1 MTPGDGRDPARADR
15 ERAGPSPEDGRAET
29 YLRLCAESELRRAL
43 TLPRYEPPAPP
54 GLPAPLRLAAGLARP
69 AASVIAG
76 AAQPV
81 LPLAGRTAEA
91 LRPLADSAARALQP
105 LADRAAAV
113 RPVAGDAARRLQPLA
128 GDAVRTVRPLA
139 DRVAAAVQP
148 VASEAARRLQPLAW
162 QAADRLRML
171 RYGTPQ
177 ALTEWR
183 WRVEGT
189 IATVGRRR
197 PGPERHDR
205 SAEEGVHRLRTVARA
220 LSLAGAID
228 RGTADSILNGLE
240 TALAVRSRV
249 DPHRLAMR
257 EFRAMHHPR
266 PARAPTGPYLAA
278 PVGVAVQPEPDSGLA
293 ELRLFTLVLAPDQA
307 VLSAAGRLAGRRGR
321 SGHPDPW
328 PVFGPGQA
336 SATDDRGNSYELH
349 EASSSSDSDGGWAG
363 FLGIFPIP
371 PPGIGWL
378 ELTFSPGSPAIR
390 VDLTGLGSESGAGSG
405 PVPAGR
411 PAERVIDAAAVSLLH
426 DAVTHGD
433 EGLPWHD
440 LSGVADIVTALDAVG
455 ALAPA
460 RGAVGR
466 LITLAGRLG
475 VEVPAAVSA
484 AAEPADLPADWAS
497 VLENRGRR
505 DGPHGGTPAAVV
517 LPELDGAR
525 FVLAGLQSDPAGAAL
540 HVLAWGWDH
549 GSPFFSGDA
558 DGPWSWSAR
567 DDKGRWHIATEGGGG
582 SSDDHAELQL
592 HLVPPLHP
600 EATSLEVTL
609 AGPTGQVTA
618 TVPLDWDGRGSA

>member
-1 MTPGDGRDPARADR
+1 MTPGAGRDPAHADR
-15 ERAGPSPEDGRAET
+15 ERPGPSPEDGRAET
-29 YLRLCAESELRRAL
+29 YLRLCAEAELRRPLA
-43 TLPRYEPPAPP
+43 LPRYEPPAPP

-69 AASVIAG
+69 AASVAVG
-76 AAQPV
+76 AARTA
-81 LPLAGRTAEA
+81 LPLAERAAEA
-91 LRPLADSAARALQP
+91 LRPFANQAARTVQ
-105 LADRAAAV
+105 
-113 RPVAGDAARRLQPLA
+113 PVAGEAARRLQPLA
-128 GDAVRTVRPLA
+128 EDAVRTVRPFA
-139 DRVAAAVQP
+139 DRAATAVLP
-148 VASEAARRLQPLAW
+148 LAGDAARRLQPLAW
-162 QAADRLRML
+162 QAADRLQML
-171 RYGTPQ
+171 RYATPQ
-177 ALTEWR
+177 ALREWR

-189 IATVGRRR
+189 IASVGRRR
-197 PGPERHDR
+197 SGPGPEEHLR

-240 TALAVRSRV
+240 TGLAVRSRL
-249 DPHRLAMR
+249 DPHLLAMR

-278 PVGVAVQPEPDSGLA
+278 PVGVAVQPEPDSELA

-307 VLSAAGRLAGRRGR
+307 VVSAAGRLAKRNSMSPYR
-321 SGHPDPW
+321 DPW
-328 PVFGPGQA
+328 PVFGSGQP
-336 SATDDRGNSYELH
+336 SATDDRGNSYQLH

-378 ELTFSPGSPAIR
+378 ELTLSPGSPAIR
-390 VDLTGLGSESGAGSG
+390 VDLTGLGGESGAASC
-405 PVPAGR
+405 PAPAGS
-411 PAERVIDAAAVSLLH
+411 PAERLIDAAAVSLLH
-426 DAVTHGD
+426 RAVAHGD

-460 RGAVGR
+460 QGAVGR
-466 LITLAGRLG
+466 LVTLARRLG

-484 AAEPADLPADWAS
+484 AEPADLPADWTS

-505 DGPHGGTPAAVV
+505 DGPRGGTPAAVV

-540 HVLAWGWDH
+540 NVLAWGWDH
-549 GSPFFSGDA
+549 GSPFFSGAA

-592 HLVPPLHP
+592 HFVPPLHP
-600 EATSLEVTL
+600 DATSLEVTL
-609 AGPTGQVTA
+609 AGPAGQVTA
-618 TVPLDWDGRGSA
+618 TVPLDWDGWGSS